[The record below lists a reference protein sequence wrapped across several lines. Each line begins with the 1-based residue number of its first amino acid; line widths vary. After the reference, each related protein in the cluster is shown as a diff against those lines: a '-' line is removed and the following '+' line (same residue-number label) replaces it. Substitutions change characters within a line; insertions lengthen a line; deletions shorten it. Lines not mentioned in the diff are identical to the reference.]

1 MPFRDTD
8 LISVVMADKRLMVDK
23 LNAYAN
29 QVTDPTLRS
38 MIQDAANVQNR
49 HVQVLNQS
57 QSRIGI
63 QPGQISPGQVPFAGT
78 QGGGQAAT
86 GFRSY

>member
-1 MPFRDTD
+1 MPLRDTD

-29 QVTDPTLRS
+29 QVTDPGLRS
-38 MIQDAANVQNR
+38 LIQDAANVQNR
-49 HVQVLNQS
+49 HVQMLNQT

-63 QPGQISPGQVPFAGT
+63 QPGQINPGQATFAGA
-78 QGGGQAAT
+78 QAGQTAT

>member
-23 LNAYAN
+23 LNVYAN
-29 QVTDPTLRS
+29 QVTDPNLRS
-38 MIQDAANVQNR
+38 LIQDAANVQNR
-49 HVQVLNQS
+49 HVQILNQQ

-63 QPGQISPGQVPFAGT
+63 QSGQIAPGQAPFAGT
-78 QGGGQAAT
+78 QAGMTAP
-86 GFRSY
+86 GFRAY